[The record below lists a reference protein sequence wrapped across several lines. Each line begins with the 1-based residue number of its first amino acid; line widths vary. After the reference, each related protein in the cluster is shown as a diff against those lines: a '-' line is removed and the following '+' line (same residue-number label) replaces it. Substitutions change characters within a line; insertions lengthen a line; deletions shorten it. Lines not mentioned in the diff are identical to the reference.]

1 MRGEPSPHTE
11 RLFQMKKK
19 QQYRNPARDTR
30 IATKE
35 DLLVC
40 ILLACVMLLV
50 FMGLAEYTAI
60 ANLFSGVLC
69 VMIYLL
75 ALTVHAALRLR
86 KDPIVLDNAMIALL
100 TSPLGQLV
108 SRLHEPVMICDEFG
122 NLCWYN
128 EQLAGWISEQGIKLG
143 SSVNSLLDV
152 GEDRRVKLGRRVY
165 SFDAV
170 STKTDE
176 KTYVFVIL
184 TDRTDQVALEE
195 RYNDERV
202 AVALVALDNVEE
214 VMQSE
219 HANFR
224 DAIAEVDETLRNW
237 INTIGGIIKSYD
249 NDKYVLFFDSSYLDK
264 FVANRFEILDRVRS
278 KSGENGIPATISMGV
293 ARVSGSLSE
302 RQAAAQSALDLA
314 LQRGGDQ
321 VVYKHESGIEYYGG
335 RTKAVY
341 KRTNVKART
350 TARQLTSM
358 IEKCE
363 NVVIMGHS
371 YGDFDSIGA
380 CVGMARLAMTCKSP
394 VAVSIA
400 VDTSNPNIRFSIEKA
415 LELDDYHTIL
425 LSEKE
430 ALERIG
436 AQTLL
441 VVVDVNNLDY
451 VEYPSLIKRASA
463 VAIVDHHIQTA
474 EFPTKVKLAYI
485 EPSASS
491 ASEMIAEMIEYGVS
505 GAGLRKEEA
514 ELLLGGMLL
523 DTKHFTRNTGTR
535 TFAAARYL
543 RAEGAD
549 PAEANALFRVEA
561 DAFHKES
568 RFMGN
573 VKIYRDSIAISSLE
587 ENTDP
592 SYRVV
597 AAQAADKMLTINN
610 VEASFALVKIEGVT
624 YISARSDG
632 TINVQRILERLR
644 GGGHFDVAG
653 AQVEDEEMQS
663 TIAVLRK
670 SIDDFLDKKL

>member
-1 MRGEPSPHTE
+1 
-11 RLFQMKKK
+11 MKKK

-50 FMGLAEYTAI
+50 FMGLAEYTAL

-69 VMIYLL
+69 VMVYLL
-75 ALTVHAALRLR
+75 ALTLHAAIRL
-86 KDPIVLDNAMIALL
+86 KSDPIVLDNAMIALL

-128 EQLAGWISEQGIKLG
+128 EQIADWVSEQGIKLG

-152 GEDRRVKLGRRVY
+152 GEKRRVKLGSRTY

-170 STKTDE
+170 STRSE
-176 KTYVFVIL
+176 GKTYVFVIL
-184 TDRTDQVALEE
+184 TDRTEQVELEKL
-195 RYNDERV
+195 YSDERV

-214 VMQSE
+214 VMQSV

-224 DAIAEVDETLRNW
+224 DAVADVDEMLRNW
-237 INTIGGIIKSYD
+237 MNSIGGIIKSYD
-249 NDKYVLFFDSSYLDK
+249 NDKYVLFFDSSHLEK
-264 FVANRFEILDRVRS
+264 FVASRFEILDRVRS
-278 KSGENGIPATISMGV
+278 KGRDGLSVTISMGV
-293 ARVSGSLSE
+293 SRVPGSLSD

-321 VVYKHESGIEYYGG
+321 VVYKHENGIEYYGG

-341 KRTNVKART
+341 KRTNVKARI

-358 IEKCE
+358 IERST

-380 CVGMARLAMTCKSP
+380 CVGMARLAMSRKTP
-394 VAVSIA
+394 GEVAIA

-415 LELDDYHTIL
+415 LELDDYHAML
-425 LSEKE
+425 LSERE
-430 ALERIG
+430 AAERIG
-436 AQTLL
+436 ENTLL
-441 VVVDVNNLDY
+441 IVVDVNNLAY
-451 VEYPSLIKRASA
+451 VEYPSLVKRASSIA
-463 VAIVDHHIQTA
+463 VVDHHIQTA
-474 EFPTKVKLAYI
+474 EFPPKVKLAYI

-491 ASEMIAEMIEYGVS
+491 ASELIAEMIEYGVS

-535 TFAAARYL
+535 TFTAARYL

-561 DAFHKES
+561 DAFYKES

-573 VKIYRDSIAISSLE
+573 VAIYRDRIAISCLDE
-587 ENTDP
+587 ETDP
-592 SYRVV
+592 SYRVI
-597 AAQAADKMLTINN
+597 AAQAADKMLTINS
-610 VEASFALVKIEGVT
+610 VDASFALVKIEGVT

-653 AQVEDEEMQS
+653 AQVEDQELQS
-663 TIAVLRK
+663 TLSVLKR
-670 SIDDFLDKKL
+670 SIDDFLDKRL

>member
-1 MRGEPSPHTE
+1 MN
-11 RLFQMKKK
+11 KK

-30 IATKE
+30 IATKG
-35 DLLVC
+35 DLLVS
-40 ILLACVMLLV
+40 ILLASVMLLV
-50 FMGLAEYTAI
+50 YMGLVEYTEL

-69 VMIYLL
+69 VIGYFL
-75 ALTVHAALRLR
+75 ALTLHAALRLR
-86 KDPIVLDNAMIALL
+86 RDPIVLDNSMIALL

-128 EQLAGWISEQGIKLG
+128 EQIAEWVAEKGIKLG

-152 GEDRRVKLGRRVY
+152 GEKRRVKLGDRTY

-170 STKTDE
+170 STRSE
-176 KTYVFVIL
+176 GKTYVFVIL
-184 TDRTDQVALEE
+184 TDRTEQVDLEKL
-195 RYNDERV
+195 YSDERV

-224 DAIAEVDETLRNW
+224 DAIAEVDEALRNW
-237 INTIGGIIKSYD
+237 VNSIGGIIKSYD
-249 NDKYVLFFDSSYLDK
+249 NDKYILFFDSSYLEK

-278 KSGENGIPATISMGV
+278 KGQDGLSATISMGV
-293 ARVSGSLSE
+293 SRVSGSLSE
-302 RQAAAQSALDLA
+302 RQDAAQSALDLA

-350 TARQLTSM
+350 TSRQLVSM
-358 IEKCE
+358 IERSS

-380 CVGMARLAMTCKSP
+380 CVGMARLAMSRKGTGE
-394 VAVSIA
+394 VAIA
-400 VDTSNPNIRFSIEKA
+400 LDTSNPNIRFSIDKA
-415 LELDDYHTIL
+415 LELDDYHGML

-430 ALERIG
+430 AAERIG
-436 AQTLL
+436 ENTLL
-441 VVVDVNNLDY
+441 VVVDVNNLAY
-451 VEYPSLIKRASA
+451 VEYPSLIKRAQSIA
-463 VAIVDHHIQTA
+463 VVDHHIQTA
-474 EFPTKVKLAYI
+474 EFPPKVKLAYI

-491 ASEMIAEMIEYGVS
+491 ASELISEMIEYGVS
-505 GAGLRKEEA
+505 GVGLRKEEA

-535 TFAAARYL
+535 TFSAARYL

-573 VKIYRDSIAISSLE
+573 VAVYRERIAISCLE
-587 ENTDP
+587 EGTDP
-592 SYRVV
+592 SYRVI
-597 AAQAADKMLTINN
+597 AAQAADKMLTIHSID
-610 VEASFALVKIEGVT
+610 ASFALVKIEGVT
-624 YISARSDG
+624 YISARSNG
-632 TINVQRILERLR
+632 TINVQRILEHLR

-653 AQVEDEEMQS
+653 AQIEDEEMQS
-663 TIAVLRK
+663 TLSILKK
-670 SIDDFLDKKL
+670 SIDKYLDTKR

>member
-1 MRGEPSPHTE
+1 
-11 RLFQMKKK
+11 MKKK

-50 FMGLAEYTAI
+50 FMGLAEYTKL

-69 VMIYLL
+69 VMVYLL
-75 ALTVHAALRLR
+75 ALTLHAAIRL
-86 KDPIVLDNAMIALL
+86 KSDPIVLDNAMIALL

-108 SRLHEPVMICDEFG
+108 SRLHAPVMICDEFG

-128 EQLAGWISEQGIKLG
+128 ERIADWISEQGIKLG

-152 GEDRRVKLGRRVY
+152 GEKRRVVLGECTY

-170 STKTDE
+170 STRSE
-176 KTYVFVIL
+176 GKTYVFVIL
-184 TDRTDQVALEE
+184 TDRTEQVELEKL
-195 RYNDERV
+195 YNDERV

-219 HANFR
+219 HENFR

-237 INTIGGIIKSYD
+237 VNSIGGIIKSYD
-249 NDKYVLFFDSSYLDK
+249 NDKYVLFFDSSYLEK

-278 KSGENGIPATISMGV
+278 KGRDGLSATISMGV
-293 ARVSGSLSE
+293 SRVSGSLSD

-350 TARQLTSM
+350 TARQLVSM
-358 IEKCE
+358 IDRSS

-380 CVGMARLAMTCKSP
+380 CVGMARLAMSRMTPSE
-394 VAVSIA
+394 VSIA
-400 VDTSNPNIRFSIEKA
+400 LDTSNPNIRFSIDKA
-415 LELDDYHTIL
+415 LELDDYHAML

-430 ALERIG
+430 AAERIG
-436 AQTLL
+436 EGTLL
-441 VVVDVNNLDY
+441 IVVDVNNLAY
-451 VEYPSLIKRASA
+451 VEYPSLVKRAAS

-474 EFPTKVKLAYI
+474 EFPPKVKLAYI

-491 ASEMIAEMIEYGVS
+491 ASELIAEMIEYGVV

-535 TFAAARYL
+535 TFSAARYL

-549 PAEANALFRVEA
+549 PTEANALFRVEA
-561 DAFHKES
+561 DAFQKES

-573 VKIYRDSIAISSLE
+573 VRIYRERIAISCLE
-587 ENTDP
+587 EGTDP
-592 SYRVV
+592 SYRVI
-597 AAQAADKMLTINN
+597 AAQAADKMLTINA
-610 VEASFALVKIEGVT
+610 VDASFALVKIEGVT

-632 TINVQRILERLR
+632 SINVQRILERLR

-653 AQVEDEEMQS
+653 AQIEDEELQS
-663 TIAVLRK
+663 TLSVLKR